1 MRRSLVRLAHEE
13 RGVALA
19 FTIAVFL
26 FLFVLCLSV
35 YSVGETIRRKTE
47 LQDACDAAAYSA
59 AVVQAD
65 ALSRMAVV
73 NRAMSWSYIQMTKAE
88 LDYYTYLWLERVRD
102 RYASDSAKCLK
113 VYKDYWPPFNQKC
126 GWWHSKYSFLHPIL
140 SMVVL
145 IDYYLNIY
153 TFGLDCHEHVHDKPG
168 DNKTYSKARWIGLGW
183 DKPNRIR
190 IGYST
195 GGELEWNGSDLCI
208 PGSSQGLVEGLKQS
222 FGEHGTELWKA
233 IDSFQKDIISC
244 NWLLDDICAKMKNS
258 IPETVRR
265 TLLEN
270 LPRTASGEVDE
281 TILDQYR
288 YMCVG
293 GISAPPP
300 DYGDEGDLDSGD
312 SAGNADVTRG
322 SFFSGVR
329 NVEEDELRFLNM
341 ADGLPKVRTGP
352 NATVTLKDYF
362 TDPDSALSAVREM
375 AGGLDQWFI
384 RCLPTE
390 TANSS
395 RISLDRQPQYAI
407 PGIVRCYKNANYD
420 EGRSTGSILGGVAG
434 RYNKDIHRGNHIFP
448 EASVS
453 LPNFASLFTS
463 TGGNPSSGVPRGPGG
478 HFGKHIRKIQK
489 RYKKRVDSY
498 WARIKNEVLKVVT
511 APIQG
516 LLDVV
521 NGTIKQLC
529 SLDVDPSCKNE
540 LMAFADQCTNVGE
553 TTGLV
558 AEYEWATAAWICG
571 WCKKNGKVISCFH
584 IPVPI
589 GLAFGSQADSYETGL
604 FKWLKP
610 ELKMFDERADGSG
623 DKKKGFKRNEYH
635 DTFIGLNTDTWQS
648 CSHGMMNGR
657 GANMILKGYA
667 RIYGDDM
674 SQFNDC
680 PKCQRPHS
688 ITDKIP
694 ARPWML
700 NEKFFAGAGTII
712 VAVAKEQRN
721 VFDWIADAMTDD
733 KGIHSAFSPKA
744 KGEEEGKPVYY
755 VAMAA
760 GRAGPA
766 PRRGNGRA
774 DGPDTDNEGVLVPH
788 YKVAWDTVT
797 DRTLGREGVRHP
809 ELAKGD
815 GDLRASLERAFAKE
829 GYSLKEIE
837 EELRLGCACGEENTD
852 RRLSRQWNLSQ
863 ADWDGMLLPLRHA
876 FSATASTNDTGLATS
891 ETPVWS
897 WNESTSGGT
906 GDPTGI
912 ELVYSTL
919 RDIDWRR
926 FDDDNKA
933 SETTK
938 ELVGGDAFNLPLLR
952 RRRIL

>member
-1 MRRSLVRLAHEE
+1 MKNHSLAHPFSFMRRALVRLVREE
-13 RGVALA
+13 HGVALA

-73 NRAMSWSYIQMTKAE
+73 NRAMAWSYIQMTKAE
-88 LDYYTYLWLERVRD
+88 LDYYTYLWLERVREC
-102 RYASDSAKCLK
+102 YAWDSAKCLK
-113 VYKDYWPPFNQKC
+113 VFKGEIPPFSEKC
-126 GWWHSKYSFLHPIL
+126 GWWHSANTTFATIL
-140 SMVVL
+140 KGIIL
-145 IDYYLNIY
+145 IIPYPFQIF
-153 TFGLDCHEHVHDKPG
+153 TFGLDCHSGFHDNP
-168 DNKTYSKARWIGLGW
+168 DNRKIRWIGLGPE
-183 DKPNRIR
+183 DGKYNRIR
-190 IGYST
+190 IGYLS

-208 PGSSQGLVEGLKQS
+208 PGSSQGLVESLKPS
-222 FGEHGTELWKA
+222 FGEHGANLRDA
-233 IDSFQKDIISC
+233 IRGYQQDIISC
-244 NWLLDDICAKMKNS
+244 NGLLDDICAKMKDS

-270 LPRTASGEVDE
+270 LPRTASGEIDE
-281 TILDQYR
+281 AILDQYR
-288 YMCVG
+288 YACVG

-322 SFFSGVR
+322 SYFSGVR

-341 ADGLPKVRTGP
+341 ADGLPEVKTGP
-352 NATVTLKDYF
+352 SATVTLKDYF
-362 TDPDSALSAVREM
+362 ADPDSALSAVREM

-384 RCLPTE
+384 RCLPAE
-390 TANSS
+390 TANSGVV
-395 RISLDRQPQYAI
+395 SLNRQPQYAI

-420 EGRSTGSILGGVAG
+420 EGRSSGSLAGKTLASLGV
-434 RYNKDIHRGNHIFP
+434 KCFVDVHRGNHVLPSTTDVLKMNSSSFSSLLSMGGAP
-448 EASVS
+448 SVKVAKWPKS
-453 LPNFASLFTS
+453 A
-463 TGGNPSSGVPRGPGG
+463 
-478 HFGKHIRKIQK
+478 RKIGK
-489 RYKKRVDSY
+489 RIRAQVQNLWNQITQTALSIITSPLNGVMS
-498 WARIKNEVLKVVT
+498 AINEMISSMLNFD
-511 APIQG
+511 I
-516 LLDVV
+516 
-521 NGTIKQLC
+521 
-529 SLDVDPSCKNE
+529 DPSCVNGQSS
-540 LMAFADQCTNVGE
+540 FVDQCSNVGE
-553 TTGLV
+553 TYGLV
-558 AEYEWATAAWICG
+558 ADYEWKTAAWVCG
-571 WCKKNGKVISCFH
+571 WVKRNGSITSHFH
-584 IPVPI
+584 IPIPI
-589 GLAFGSQADSYETGL
+589 GLIWGTCAKDHYKNGPLAWLPEEKKNFFGNPKGHSRTAYHSTFVGIDTSMSFG
-604 FKWLKP
+604 
-610 ELKMFDERADGSG
+610 GCSG
-623 DKKKGFKRNEYH
+623 DNQF
-635 DTFIGLNTDTWQS
+635 
-648 CSHGMMNGR
+648 
-657 GANMILKGYA
+657 LKGYA
-667 RIYGDDM
+667 RIYGDDRELM
-674 SQFNDC
+674 PYF
-680 PKCQRPHS
+680 
-688 ITDKIP
+688 ITDKVP

-700 NEKFFAGAGTII
+700 NEKFFAGAGSII
-712 VAVAKEQRN
+712 VAIAKEQRN

-766 PRRGNGRA
+766 PRKGNGRA

-815 GDLRASLERAFAKE
+815 GDLRASLESAFARE
-829 GYSLKEIE
+829 GYSLKKIE
-837 EELRLGCACGEENTD
+837 EELRLGCVCGEENTD

-876 FSATASTNDTGLATS
+876 FSVTASTNDTGLATS